1 MDDIITLD
9 YGSGGKKTAALID
22 EIIVPELGN
31 AALNSLGDGA
41 VLEGGLAFSTDS
53 FVVSPLFFP
62 GGDIGKLS
70 VCGTVN
76 DLAMCGAEPKYL
88 SLALIIEEGLPA
100 EDLRRVVASIKSAA
114 EAAGVQV
121 VTGDTKVVE
130 RGRGDGLY
138 INTAGIGLVKYPGLG
153 PDKMR
158 PGDAVLLSGTAGDH
172 GAAVMLARDGLME
185 GEIRSDCAALNG
197 LAFALLDSGAQVRVL
212 RDPTRGGVATT
223 LCEFAESAKLGI
235 ELDEAAIPVRR
246 DVSAAC
252 ALLGLDPL
260 YCANEGKMLAVVAPE
275 DAQAALAALRLLRER
290 PELPLRLL
298 SLASYARAGLKAR
311 GLRII
316 ESETPIIPIYTYE
329 MENTLTSA
337 KRLYDAG
344 VYVNPVLPPAA
355 APGECLLRVSCM
367 ATHTEAL
374 LDEAMDIIAEV
385 LGKDE
390 HV

>member
-235 ELDEAAIPVRR
+235 ELDEAVIPVRR

-275 DAQAALAALRLLRER
+275 DAQAALAALRSRPEGENAAIIGRVTVER
-290 PELPLRLL
+290 PGRVALRTAAGGARLL
-298 SLASYARAGLKAR
+298 QKLAGAQLP
-311 GLRII
+311 RI
-316 ESETPIIPIYTYE
+316 
-329 MENTLTSA
+329 
-337 KRLYDAG
+337 
-344 VYVNPVLPPAA
+344 
-355 APGECLLRVSCM
+355 C
-367 ATHTEAL
+367 
-374 LDEAMDIIAEV
+374 
-385 LGKDE
+385 
-390 HV
+390 

>member
-252 ALLGLDPL
+252 AMLGLDPL

-275 DAQAALAALRLLRER
+275 DAQAALAALRSRPEGENAAIIGRVTVER
-290 PELPLRLL
+290 PGRVALRTAAGGARLL
-298 SLASYARAGLKAR
+298 QKLAGAQLP
-311 GLRII
+311 RI
-316 ESETPIIPIYTYE
+316 
-329 MENTLTSA
+329 
-337 KRLYDAG
+337 
-344 VYVNPVLPPAA
+344 
-355 APGECLLRVSCM
+355 C
-367 ATHTEAL
+367 
-374 LDEAMDIIAEV
+374 
-385 LGKDE
+385 
-390 HV
+390 

>member
-114 EAAGVQV
+114 EAAGVQI

-158 PGDAVLLSGTAGDH
+158 PGDAVLISGTAGDH

-223 LCEFAESAKLGI
+223 LCEFAESAKLGV

-275 DAQAALAALRLLRER
+275 DAQAALAALRSRPEGENAAIIGRVTVER
-290 PELPLRLL
+290 PGRVALRTAAGGARLL
-298 SLASYARAGLKAR
+298 QKLAGAQLP
-311 GLRII
+311 RI
-316 ESETPIIPIYTYE
+316 
-329 MENTLTSA
+329 
-337 KRLYDAG
+337 
-344 VYVNPVLPPAA
+344 
-355 APGECLLRVSCM
+355 C
-367 ATHTEAL
+367 
-374 LDEAMDIIAEV
+374 
-385 LGKDE
+385 
-390 HV
+390 